1 MIANSPTNRRR
12 CFLVELC
19 VALLLS
25 TSLSMASDL
34 SVSAQSPQ
42 DKGAA
47 EATQAKSS
55 ALWEQ
60 VRKLGSGQRIGAY
73 LPNERTVEGGA
84 FMRPSLNDLSPR
96 SKAGS
101 FMGSSPGEAERKADK
116 TNWDNL
122 KQLAPGD
129 DIRVVL
135 NNGTACRGKL
145 EIVSDAEIL
154 VRTEMGN
161 QTFTRQSMHQVSAKR
176 VSHRKRNAFIGLAV
190 GAGAGVISVFASSK
204 LTSSTCG
211 GRPGYCVDAAM
222 VTTGA
227 FWGGAVG
234 TGIGAL
240 FPTGGWREI
249 YRAR

>member
-12 CFLVELC
+12 FFLIELC

-25 TSLSMASDL
+25 TGLSMALDL
-34 SVSAQSPQ
+34 SVSAQFPK

-84 FMRPSLNDLSPR
+84 FMRPSLNDLSLS

-101 FMGSSPGEAERKADK
+101 FTGSAPGEAERRADK

-129 DIRVVL
+129 AIRVVL
-135 NNGTACRGKL
+135 KDGTAYRGKL

-161 QTFTRQSMHQVSAKR
+161 QTFTRQSVQQVSSKR

-190 GAGAGVISVFASSK
+190 GAAAGVIVGVASPE
-204 LTSSTCG
+204 LGTGTCSSG
-211 GRPGYCVDAAM
+211 SCVDAGPVAALGF
-222 VTTGA
+222 V
-227 FWGGAVG
+227 GGAVG

-249 YRAR
+249 YRVR